1 MISRRGRHARRGRSG
16 QIVALCAAA
25 ALLACGSSSS
35 PAGQAGGGDGLSSSS
50 GSSGSPGSSGAS
62 SGSSESSSS
71 GSATSSGS
79 SGSSSGGTTG
89 EPTPGDDASSPADT
103 DGAAVAADGSPG
115 TTTPVACTK
124 GQVTPNEVVMIGDS
138 YLDKSF
144 GNVGANII
152 ADAQMAGSLAASTTY
167 REYYLAGAAM
177 NNGSG
182 QLNIPYQYETMAK
195 TALFVT
201 DPTDIKVVIMD
212 GGGNDVLIDQ
222 QSCLTDMTQAA
233 QLADM
238 PCMNAVTNTVA
249 RTKSLWQEMATDGV
263 KQIVYFFYPHLNPAG
278 GGLLPTPSPGV
289 NWIDDYSAP
298 LYQASAAARA
308 SRRRP
313 PRPRAPAPRPARSA
327 PSSTPARPSPATRAL
342 RGTGARLDPER
353 SRAPQ
358 RDGVRRHRQPGV
370 GRHGRQLRRAVAP
383 LRRRRERKNRK
394 VTRSEEVSGFRW
406 RRRSSFRPSKRP
418 RRSSE
423 SPETFRPSALP
434 VSPLGSDWPSRGAS
448 AWCRV

>member
-1 MISRRGRHARRGRSG
+1 MGGPGSF
-16 QIVALCAAA
+16 VALCAAA

-79 SGSSSGGTTG
+79 SGSSSGGTAG
-89 EPTPGDDASSPADT
+89 DPTPGDDASSPADT

-201 DPTDIKVVIMD
+201 NPTDIKVVIMD

-233 QLADM
+233 QMADTA
-238 PCMNAVTNTVA
+238 CMNAVTNTVA

-263 KQIVYFFYPHLNPAG
+263 KQIVYFFYPHLDPAG

-298 LYQASAAARA
+298 LYQAICCGSSFTPTTAA
-308 SRRRP
+308 P
-313 PRPRAPAPRPARSA
+313 TCTGTAPGTQCTFIDTRPAF
-327 PSSTPARPSPATRAL
+327 
-342 RGTGARLDPER
+342 TGHSGAAGE
-353 SRAPQ
+353 
-358 RDGVRRHRQPGV
+358 PGPDWILSDHV
-370 GRHGRQLRRAVAP
+370 HPNAMGSVVIANLVWAAMVA
-383 LRRRRERKNRK
+383 NC
-394 VTRSEEVSGFRW
+394 V
-406 RRRSSFRPSKRP
+406 
-418 RRSSE
+418 
-423 SPETFRPSALP
+423 AQ
-434 VSPLGSDWPSRGAS
+434 
-448 AWCRV
+448 